1 VVGLT
6 PRGASNL
13 GAKGGVLVVSV
24 LPDSAAE
31 RGGLRAGDVI
41 ETAAGKPF
49 TNAELRAAL
58 RDGNNPHVA
67 LGVVRGPQ
75 KLTVLLPLEA
85 KNEE

>member
-6 PRGASNL
+6 PRGASHL

-24 LPDSAAE
+24 LPGSAAE

-49 TNAELRAAL
+49 TNAELRAIL
-58 RDGNNPHVA
+58 RNSSEPHLD

-75 KLTVLLPLEA
+75 KLTVLLPLDGQ
-85 KNEE
+85 EEE